1 MIFVARVCNPC
12 LRRTAWVKN
21 PCHGKGTMSN
31 RFENKIVLVTGA
43 SRGIGSS
50 IAVAFARE
58 GATVIGIARSS
69 QDDVATEAGKNYH
82 PVPFDLGD
90 ASADALT
97 PLVAGIVAK
106 FKKIDVLVNNAG
118 IIRRAPAI
126 DFSQKDWDDVIR
138 VNLTSPFF
146 LTQAVAKWWI
156 KTGQATAGAND
167 RLRIVNI
174 ASLLSF
180 QGGILVPA
188 YAASKHGIA
197 GLTKALANEWSS
209 QRINVNAVAP
219 GYVETENT
227 RALRE
232 DPVRSQAILARIPQ
246 GAWAQPSDIAGACLY
261 LSSPDANY
269 VNGAILNVD
278 GGWLAR

>member
-1 MIFVARVCNPC
+1 MAQRF
-12 LRRTAWVKN
+12 
-21 PCHGKGTMSN
+21 SN
-31 RFENKIVLVTGA
+31 KVVVVTGA
-43 SRGIGSS
+43 SRGIGGC

-58 GATVIGIARSS
+58 GAQVVGVARSS
-69 QDDVATEAGKNYH
+69 QDDVKAEAGEKYH
-82 PVPFDLGD
+82 AMPFDLG
-90 ASADALT
+90 SAAPDALAA
-97 PLVAGIVAK
+97 LVGGIVER
-106 FKKIDVLVNNAG
+106 FGRIDVLINNAG
-118 IIRRAPAI
+118 IIRRGPAI

-138 VNLTSPFF
+138 VNLTAPFF
-146 LTQAVAKWWI
+146 LSQAVARWWL
-156 KTGQATAGAND
+156 KQGRDRAEPAD

-180 QGGILVPA
+180 QGGILVCS
-188 YAASKHGIA
+188 YAAAKHGIA
-197 GLTKALANEWSS
+197 GITKSLANEWAS

-227 RALRE
+227 RPLRE
-232 DPVRSQAILARIPQ
+232 DANRNAAILSRIPQ

-261 LSSPDANY
+261 MASRDADY

>member
-1 MIFVARVCNPC
+1 MARFD
-12 LRRTAWVKN
+12 
-21 PCHGKGTMSN
+21 GKVV
-31 RFENKIVLVTGA
+31 IVTGA
-43 SRGIGSS
+43 SRGIGGA

-58 GATVIGIARSS
+58 GAQVVGVARSDQS
-69 QDDVATEAGKNYH
+69 DVAKEAGGKFYAM
-82 PVPFDLGD
+82 PFDLAA
-90 ASADALT
+90 ASTDALEA
-97 PLVAGIVAK
+97 LVAGILQR
-106 FKKIDVLVNNAG
+106 FGRIDVLVNNAG
-118 IIRRAPAI
+118 IIRRSPAI
-126 DFSQKDWDDVIR
+126 VFAQQDWDDVIR

-146 LTQAVAKWWI
+146 LTQAVARWWM
-156 KTGQATAGAND
+156 KSGRDTAEPAD

-180 QGGILVPA
+180 QGGILVAA

-197 GLTKALANEWSS
+197 GVTRALANEWAS

-232 DPVRSQAILARIPQ
+232 DPVRSQSILARIPQ
-246 GAWAQPSDIAGACLY
+246 EAWAQPDDIAGACLY
-261 LSSPDANY
+261 LASRDADY

-278 GGWLAR
+278 GGWLGR